1 MIIWGIIAIAILI
14 VVHEAGHFAAAKA
27 LGVGVEAFSV
37 GFGPILLKKKIGE
50 TEYRISLIPL
60 GGYVKLVGENDEA
73 EAEDDQKINSF
84 SEKPVWKRAV
94 IVSAGPITNL
104 LIAVVFFIMSSWI
117 GVTTLSSQV
126 GKVLKDSPAY
136 IAGIKKGDSI
146 ISINGNSVKTFRKM
160 ASIMKKS
167 PGKRLRVVV
176 NGGRGDR
183 TIFVVPELKQI
194 KNIFGEKVAAGF
206 IGVMPSGK
214 KILRRYS
221 FVSGIKN
228 GVYQSYRITY
238 LTAESFVK
246 LVSGKVSAKQLGG
259 PIMII
264 KLAGEEA
271 NAGIGVFLF
280 FLAIIGINLGILNL
294 LPIPILDGG
303 HLFFFAIEAVR
314 GKKLSDKVVSISQ
327 QVGMSLLILLMV
339 FATYNDIARFFPH
352 ISSTVNSLFHQ

>member
-37 GFGPILLKKKIGE
+37 GFGPILLRKKIGE

-60 GGYVKLVGENDEA
+60 GGYVKLVGENDET
-73 EAEDDQKINSF
+73 ETGTETDQKINSF
-84 SEKPVWKRAV
+84 SEKPVWKRAA

-126 GKVLKDSPAY
+126 GKVLKGSPAY
-136 IAGIKKGDSI
+136 VAGIKKGDSI
-146 ISINGNSVKTFRKM
+146 VSINGSSVKTFRKM

-176 NGGRGDR
+176 NRDRGSK
-183 TIFVVPELKQI
+183 TIFVVPELKQM

-206 IGVMPSGK
+206 IGVMPSGEK
-214 KILRRYS
+214 TLLRYS
-221 FVSGIKN
+221 FFSGIKN

-238 LTAESFVK
+238 LTE
-246 LVSGKVSAKQLGG
+246 
-259 PIMII
+259 
-264 KLAGEEA
+264 
-271 NAGIGVFLF
+271 IGRASCRERV
-280 FLAIIGINLGILNL
+280 
-294 LPIPILDGG
+294 
-303 HLFFFAIEAVR
+303 
-314 GKKLSDKVVSISQ
+314 
-327 QVGMSLLILLMV
+327 
-339 FATYNDIARFFPH
+339 
-352 ISSTVNSLFHQ
+352 